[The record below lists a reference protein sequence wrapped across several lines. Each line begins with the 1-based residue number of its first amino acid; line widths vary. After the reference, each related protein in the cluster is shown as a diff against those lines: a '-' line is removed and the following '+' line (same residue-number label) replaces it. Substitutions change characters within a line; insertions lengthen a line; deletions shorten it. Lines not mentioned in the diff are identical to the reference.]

1 MLDWVV
7 DFTAGT
13 WGLIRAILLAA
24 FTVLLTAAVARQWQQ
39 RNWLVQ
45 QRISDQEK
53 LSAETKKLFDDF
65 VALSSKRRFRSQR
78 LFWSLKAKDPIRIA
92 DARKAYDEV
101 LYEWNDA
108 DLSWQVRFVKNLESG
123 TYILAE
129 MNDRIQI
136 PFVATGSVLE
146 KGIRRSK
153 AGKSGIEF
161 LTKHECLQIEQ
172 NLNLV
177 SRAIFEIGR
186 DIYGKLDYLSSDR
199 LDGDSIVARTLAKGQ
214 FEELTI
220 SQLFRAVLSSNSGR
234 QL

>member
-7 DFTAGT
+7 DFTTGT
-13 WGLIRAILLAA
+13 VGLARAVLLAA
-24 FTVLLTAAVARQWQQ
+24 FTVLLTATVARQWQQ

-78 LFWSLKAKDPIRIA
+78 LFWALKAKDPIRIA

-108 DLSWQVRFVKNLESG
+108 DLSWRVRFVKNLDSG

-129 MNDRIQI
+129 VDDRIQI
-136 PFVATGSVLE
+136 PFVATGNLLE
-146 KGIRRSK
+146 RGIKRSK
-153 AGKSGIEF
+153 
-161 LTKHECLQIEQ
+161 T
-172 NLNLV
+172 
-177 SRAIFEIGR
+177 
-186 DIYGKLDYLSSDR
+186 D
-199 LDGDSIVARTLAKGQ
+199 
-214 FEELTI
+214 
-220 SQLFRAVLSSNSGR
+220 
-234 QL
+234 

>member
-1 MLDWVV
+1 MFDWVV

-13 WGLIRAILLAA
+13 WGLVRAIFLAT

-53 LSAETKKLFDDF
+53 LSSETKKLFDDF

-78 LFWSLKAKDPIRIA
+78 LFWALKAKDTARIEF
-92 DARKAYDEV
+92 ARKAYDDV

-108 DLSWQVRFVKNLESG
+108 DLSWRVRFVKNLDSG

-129 MNDRIQI
+129 VDDRIQI
-136 PFVATGSVLE
+136 PFVATGNLLE
-146 KGIRRSK
+146 RGLKRSK
-153 AGKSGIEF
+153 VKKLDKDL
-161 LTKHECLQIEQ
+161 LTKQESIQIEN
-172 NLNLV
+172 NLNLI
-177 SRAIFEIGR
+177 SGAIFEIGR
-186 DIYGKLDYLSSDR
+186 DIYGRLDYLSADR
-199 LDGDSIVARTLAKGQ
+199 LDGNSIVDRMLAKGQ

-220 SQLFRAVLSSNSGR
+220 FQLFRAVLTSNNGR

>member
-123 TYILAE
+123 TYILAL
-129 MNDRIQI
+129 D
-136 PFVATGSVLE
+136 VARPAKVESNFLPSTNVYRSSKILIWYRGPYLKLVVIFTENWIICLRTGSMVIVSLLE
-146 KGIRRSK
+146 RWLK
-153 AGKSGIEF
+153 A
-161 LTKHECLQIEQ
+161 
-172 NLNLV
+172 NLKN
-177 SRAIFEIGR
+177 
-186 DIYGKLDYLSSDR
+186 
-199 LDGDSIVARTLAKGQ
+199 
-214 FEELTI
+214 
-220 SQLFRAVLSSNSGR
+220 
-234 QL
+234 

>member
-7 DFTAGT
+7 DFTTGT
-13 WGLIRAILLAA
+13 VGLARAVLLAA
-24 FTVLLTAAVARQWQQ
+24 FTVLLTATVARQWQQ

-78 LFWSLKAKDPIRIA
+78 LFWALKAKDPIRIA

-108 DLSWQVRFVKNLESG
+108 DLSWRVRFVKNLDSG
-123 TYILAE
+123 TYILADVD
-129 MNDRIQI
+129 DRIQI
-136 PFVATGSVLE
+136 PFIATGNLLE
-146 KGIRRSK
+146 RGIKRSK
-153 AGKSGIEF
+153 TDPVGIEL
-161 LTKHECLQIEQ
+161 LTKQECSQIEH
-172 NLNLV
+172 NLNVV

-186 DIYGKLDYLSSDR
+186 NIYGRLDYLSAER
-199 LDGDSIVARTLAKGQ
+199 LDGDSIVSRMLAKGQ
-214 FEELTI
+214 FVELTI
-220 SQLFRAVLSSNSGR
+220 SQLFKAVLTSSNGR